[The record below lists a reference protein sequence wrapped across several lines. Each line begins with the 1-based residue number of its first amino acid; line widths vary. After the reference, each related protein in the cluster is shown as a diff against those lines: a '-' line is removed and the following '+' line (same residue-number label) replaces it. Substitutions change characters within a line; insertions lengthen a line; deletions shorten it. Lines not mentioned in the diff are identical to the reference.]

1 MRVAIMDI
9 GWEGLSA
16 AAGDAERAALAGDRA
31 AWNTLVARH
40 DRRVVLALV
49 AAGVRPAQARDI
61 AQEAWLTLIR
71 RADAKQ
77 LPHLQLPGLAV
88 RQALYLAKTQGRRP
102 QGEPLPEAEALVADA
117 PDAFD
122 HVLTA
127 ERLRAA
133 QAVLRTCSDSAQRVF
148 SLLYSQPHLSH
159 AEVAQQVG
167 LSVQRVRQI
176 VCEVRKKLRPALG
189 GTDD

>member
-1 MRVAIMDI
+1 MMDLP
-9 GWEGLSA
+9 WDGLA
-16 AAGDAERAALAGDRA
+16 VVGDTERAALSGDRE
-31 AWNTLVARH
+31 AWNSLVARY
-40 DRRVVLALV
+40 DRRVVMALV
-49 AAGVRPAQARDI
+49 AAGIRPSQARDL

-88 RQALYLAKTQGRRP
+88 RQALYLAKSQGRRKD
-102 QGEPLPEAEALVADA
+102 GEPLPEDLDLPADG
-117 PDAFD
+117 PDAFA

-127 ERLRAA
+127 ERLRQA
-133 QAVLRTCSDSAQRVF
+133 QAVLATCSESAQRVF
-148 SLLYSQPHLSH
+148 SLLYTQPQLSH

-176 VCEVRKKLRPALG
+176 VCEVRKKLRPALDG
-189 GTDD
+189 GRDD